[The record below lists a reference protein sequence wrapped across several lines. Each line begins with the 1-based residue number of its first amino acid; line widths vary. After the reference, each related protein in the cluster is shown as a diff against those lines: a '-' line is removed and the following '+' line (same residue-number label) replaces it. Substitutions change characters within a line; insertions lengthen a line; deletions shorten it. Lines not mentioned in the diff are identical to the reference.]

1 MKVVVTGRDGQVA
14 SCLAERSSSQR
25 LFDFTFLGRKEL
37 DLTDPAGIMAALD
50 TAHPDVVVSAA
61 AFTAVD
67 LAEDEP
73 ELAHIVNAAGPKA
86 IANWCRKNGAR
97 MIHLS
102 TDYVFAGIGD
112 AAHVETDPVDPRCVY
127 GSTKLAGEVE
137 IRRTLRDH
145 AILRTAWLYSP
156 YGKNFV
162 KTILKFAATR
172 RSINVVSDQFGNPT
186 SALDLADAILALMT
200 DWQAGGRIGL
210 GKTYHVA
217 GTGST
222 NWADLATFV
231 YAASEKAGG
240 PYASVNPVK
249 TEEYQTRVCR
259 PANSRLDCSKFFAD
273 FGWRAPEWRKSVAEV
288 VSRLIDKS

>member
-1 MKVVVTGRDGQVA
+1 MRVVVTGRDGQVA
-14 SCLAERSSSQR
+14 SCLAERSSNQT
-25 LFDFTFLGRKEL
+25 LFDITFLGRKEL
-37 DLTDPAGIMAALD
+37 DLADPDGIMAALD
-50 TAHPDVVVSAA
+50 RAHPDVVVSAA
-61 AFTAVD
+61 AYTAVD

-73 ELAHIVNAAGPKA
+73 ELARTVNAAGPKA
-86 IANWCRKNGAR
+86 IAIWCRDNGSR

-102 TDYVFAGIGD
+102 TDYVFAGTGE
-112 AAHVETDPVDPRCVY
+112 AAHVETDPVDPRSVY

-137 IRRTLRDH
+137 IRDTLKDH

-156 YGKNFV
+156 FGKNFIR
-162 KTILKFAATR
+162 TILKLAETK

-200 DWQAGGRIGL
+200 DWQAGGRSGL
-210 GKTYHVA
+210 SQTYHLG

-222 NWADLATFV
+222 NWADLADFV
-231 YAASEKAGG
+231 FAVSEKAGG
-240 PYASVNPVK
+240 PYSSVNPVR
-249 TEEYQTRVCR
+249 TEDYPTRACR

-288 VSRLIDKS
+288 VSRLIDKP